1 LEKKDIG
8 GIIEG
13 ENNKSEI
20 LERWIIRRERDN
32 GGRGNIRKNRRAIV
46 KVGVIEVGVM

>member
-1 LEKKDIG
+1 MEKKDIG

-13 ENNKSEI
+13 ENNRSEI

-32 GGRGNIRKNRRAIV
+32 GGRDKNGKNRRGIV
-46 KVGVIEVGVM
+46 KVGVIEVGAM